1 MAAKSGSGSSS
12 SSSARTKPGYPNHV
26 IERLFE
32 QKLDKH
38 VYLVDGTNEVQRVE
52 ANINPRE
59 GNLLYKLIT
68 RHSSPVYRTL
78 EVGCAGGTSAMY
90 ITQAIHDR
98 SATNG
103 DAELAGTPAVE
114 PRDFTEID
122 TATFPSANKEY
133 TVGSKTLKLGVNAP
147 DSDIQTRAEELHS
160 KGAIHISVDPYQ
172 MGPHTGVPENEKG
185 WQGLGVFNVYQ
196 TGMFPMMRLV
206 QKKSHYALPQM
217 LETYGEGSFDLV
229 FIDGMHLYDYTLV
242 DAFYGAML
250 LRKGG
255 LLVIDDVRHPSV
267 KEVKWYLDDNYTHFK
282 QVDTGRVNTMGVWTK
297 TSDDDRKWSFHC
309 SVCKVPGR
317 IEEGTRPRRQTR
329 KQPAESGRKGQSKR
343 QTMRKSWR

>member
-1 MAAKSGSGSSS
+1 MARSKAS
-12 SSSARTKPGYPNHV
+12 YPNPL

-38 VYLVDGTNEVQRVE
+38 TYLVDGTGEVQRVE
-52 ANINPRE
+52 SNINHRE
-59 GNLLYKLIT
+59 GNLLYNLIT

-78 EVGCAGGTSAMY
+78 EVGCAGGTSALY
-90 ITQAIHDR
+90 ITQAINDR
-98 SATNG
+98 SAAKG
-103 DAELAGTPAVE
+103 DSELAGTPAID

-122 TATFPSANKEY
+122 TATFPTTDKEY
-133 TVGSKTLKLGVNAP
+133 TVGSKSLKLKVNVP
-147 DSDIQTRAEELHS
+147 DATIQSRAEELHS
-160 KGAIHISVDPYQ
+160 KGAIHVAVDPFQ

-185 WQGLGVFNVYQ
+185 WQGLGVFNVHQ
-196 TGMFPMMRLV
+196 SGMLPMMRLV
-206 QKKSHYALPQM
+206 QKKSHFALPQA

-255 LLVIDDVRHPSV
+255 ILVIDDVRHPSV

-282 QVDTGRVNTMGVWTK
+282 KVDTGRVTTMGVWEK
-297 TSDDDRKWSFHC
+297 QGDDDRKWSFHC

-317 IEEGTRPRRQTR
+317 IEEGTRPKRYTR
-329 KQPAESGRKGQSKR
+329 TKREPENKRKTK
-343 QTMRKSWR
+343 KISWR

>member
-1 MAAKSGSGSSS
+1 MAATSGSGSSS
-12 SSSARTKPGYPNHV
+12 SSSSRTKLRYPNNL

-32 QKLDKH
+32 QKVDKH

-52 ANINPRE
+52 SNINPRE
-59 GNLLYKLIT
+59 GNLLYNLIT

-90 ITQAIHDR
+90 ITQAINDR
-98 SATNG
+98 SAAKG
-103 DAELAGTPAVE
+103 DSELPGTPAAD
-114 PRDFTEID
+114 PREFTEID
-122 TATFPSANKEY
+122 TSKFPTADKKY
-133 TVGSKTLKLGVNAP
+133 TVGSKSLTLRVSTPNTKV
-147 DSDIQTRAEELHS
+147 QTRAEALHS
-160 KGAIHISVDPYQ
+160 KGAIHIAVDPFQ

-196 TGMFPMMRLV
+196 SGMLPMMRLV
-206 QKKSHYALPQM
+206 QKKSHFALPNA

-250 LRKGG
+250 LREGG
-255 LLVIDDVRHPSV
+255 ILVIDDVRHPSV
-267 KEVKWYLDDNYTHFK
+267 KEVKWYLDDNYKHFK
-282 QVDTGRVNTMGVWTK
+282 PVDTGRVNTMGVWEKQGT
-297 TSDDDRKWSFHC
+297 DDRKWSFHC

-329 KQPAESGRKGQSKR
+329 TRKEPENKSKR

>member
-1 MAAKSGSGSSS
+1 MAATKKS
-12 SSSARTKPGYPNHV
+12 YPNPV
-26 IERLFE
+26 IGRLFE
-32 QKLDKH
+32 QKIDKH
-38 VYLVDGTNEVQRVE
+38 VFLVDGTNDVQRVE
-52 ANINPRE
+52 SNINPRE
-59 GNLLYKLIT
+59 GNLLYRLIT

-98 SATNG
+98 YAEKD
-103 DAELAGTPAVE
+103 DAELAGSAPKDPLDVTTLDEDA
-114 PRDFTEID
+114 
-122 TATFPSANKEY
+122 FPSEGKEHE
-133 TVGSKTLKLGVNAP
+133 VGSKKRMLDVSIP
-147 DSDIQTRAEELHS
+147 DDATQTRAKELNE
-160 KGAIHISVDPYQ
+160 KGAIHIAIDPYQ

-196 TGMFPMMRLV
+196 TGLLPMMRLV
-206 QKKSHYALPQM
+206 QKKSHFALPQA

-255 LLVIDDVRHPSV
+255 ILVIDDVRHPSV

-282 QVDTGRVNTMGVWTK
+282 KRNTGKVATMGVWEKQT
-297 TSDDDRKWSFHC
+297 DDDRKWSFHC

-317 IEEGTRPRRQTR
+317 IEEALRKKSRYGSTKRNKTGTMPRFRQTR
-329 KQPAESGRKGQSKR
+329 RTVKK
-343 QTMRKSWR
+343 

>member
-1 MAAKSGSGSSS
+1 MAASK
-12 SSSARTKPGYPNHV
+12 KGYPNGM

-32 QKLDKH
+32 QKLDKRT
-38 VYLVDGTNEVQRVE
+38 YLVDGTGEVQRVE
-52 ANINPRE
+52 SNINPRE
-59 GNLLYKLIT
+59 GNLLYNLIT

-90 ITQAIHDR
+90 ITQAINDR
-98 SATNG
+98 SAAK
-103 DAELAGTPAVE
+103 DDSELPGTPYAD
-114 PRDFTEID
+114 PREFTDID
-122 TATFPSANKEY
+122 TVTFPTTDKEY
-133 TVGSKTLKLGVNAP
+133 TVGDKSLKLKVTVP
-147 DSDIQTRAEELHS
+147 DSTIQSRAEELHS
-160 KGAIHISVDPYQ
+160 KGAIHVAIDPFQ

-196 TGMFPMMRLV
+196 SGMLPMMRLV
-206 QKKSHYALPQM
+206 QKKSHFALPQA

-282 QVDTGRVNTMGVWTK
+282 SVDTGRVKTMGAWMK
-297 TSDDDRKWSFHC
+297 QEDDNRKWSFHC

-317 IEEGTRPRRQTR
+317 IEEGMRTRSHTR
-329 KQPAESGRKGQSKR
+329 KRKERDSKR
-343 QTMRKSWR
+343 KTKKSS